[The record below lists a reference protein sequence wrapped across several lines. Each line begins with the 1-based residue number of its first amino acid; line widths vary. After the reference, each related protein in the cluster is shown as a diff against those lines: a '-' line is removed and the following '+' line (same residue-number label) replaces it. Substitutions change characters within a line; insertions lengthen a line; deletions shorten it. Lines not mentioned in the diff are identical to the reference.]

1 MKHTN
6 LKHIYNTL
14 LNEFGHQNWWPA
26 DTPFEVVI
34 GAVLTQQTRWTNVE
48 QAITNLK
55 EHGLLEPENLAQA
68 EIELIEELVHCC
80 GFYRQKASRLNN
92 IAKYFADIG
101 IESVFNAPTDEL
113 RNEMLSLNGV
123 GNETADS
130 IVLYAANKPKFV
142 IDAYTTRIMDCLG
155 INGNYI
161 RLQELF
167 EKELPVNVD
176 LYKEYHALIVEFAKT
191 YCGKKRCAEC
201 LLTPDAAI
209 DVKLEA
215 QKNEH

>member
-1 MKHTN
+1 MKCNN
-6 LKHIYNTL
+6 LKNVYNTL

-26 DTPFEVVI
+26 DTSFEVVI
-34 GAVLTQQTRWTNVE
+34 GAVLTQQTKWTNVE
-48 QAITNLK
+48 QAISNLK
-55 EHGLLEPENLAQA
+55 EHGLLEPDTLAQA
-68 EIELIEELVHCC
+68 DVELIEELVHCC

-92 IAKYFADIG
+92 IAQYFADIG
-101 IESVFNAPTDEL
+101 IENVFNAPTDKL
-113 RNEMLSLNGV
+113 RDDMLSLNGV

-161 RLQELF
+161 KLQELF
-167 EKELPVNVD
+167 EKELPVNID
-176 LYKEYHALIVEFAKT
+176 LYKEYHALIVEYAKT

-201 LLTPDAAI
+201 LLISDAAK
-209 DVKLEA
+209 V
-215 QKNEH
+215 

>member
-6 LKHIYNTL
+6 LKQIYTTL
-14 LNEFGHQNWWPA
+14 LNEFGHQDWWPA

-34 GAVLTQQTRWTNVE
+34 GTVLTQQTRWTNVE
-48 QAITNLK
+48 QAIANLK
-55 EHGLLEPENLAQA
+55 EHGLLEPETLAQA

-92 IAKYFADIG
+92 IAKYFADKG
-101 IESVFNAPTDEL
+101 IENVFSVPTDEL
-113 RNEMLSLNGV
+113 RDEMLSLNGV

-142 IDAYTTRIMDCLG
+142 IDAYTTRIMECLG

-167 EKELPVNVD
+167 EQELPTNVD

-201 LLTPDAAI
+201 LLILDAA
-209 DVKLEA
+209 KM
-215 QKNEH
+215 

>member
-1 MKHTN
+1 MKKFSFLEMKHNN
-6 LKHIYNTL
+6 LKQIYNTL
-14 LNEFGHQNWWPA
+14 LNEFGHQDWWPA

-34 GAVLTQQTRWTNVE
+34 GTVLTQQTRWINVE
-48 QAITNLK
+48 QAIANLK
-55 EHGLLEPENLAQA
+55 EYGLLEPETLAQA

-101 IESVFNAPTDEL
+101 IENVFSVPTDEL
-113 RNEMLSLNGV
+113 RDKMLSLNGV

-142 IDAYTTRIMDCLG
+142 IDAYTSRIMNCLG

-167 EKELPVNVD
+167 EQELPTNVD

-191 YCGKKRCAEC
+191 YCGKKRCGEC
-201 LLTPDAAI
+201 LLISDAA
-209 DVKLEA
+209 KM
-215 QKNEH
+215 

>member
-1 MKHTN
+1 MKKFSFLEMKHNN
-6 LKHIYNTL
+6 LKQIYNTL
-14 LNEFGHQNWWPA
+14 LNEFGHQDWWPA

-34 GAVLTQQTRWTNVE
+34 GTVLTQQTRWTNVE
-48 QAITNLK
+48 QAIANLK
-55 EHGLLEPENLAQA
+55 EYGLLEPETLAQA

-101 IESVFNAPTDEL
+101 IENVFSVPTDEL
-113 RNEMLSLNGV
+113 RDEMLSLNGV

-142 IDAYTTRIMDCLG
+142 IDAYTSRIMNCLG

-167 EKELPVNVD
+167 EQELPTNVD

-191 YCGKKRCAEC
+191 YCGKKRCGEC
-201 LLTPDAAI
+201 LLISDAA
-209 DVKLEA
+209 KM
-215 QKNEH
+215 

>member
-1 MKHTN
+1 MKCNN
-6 LKHIYNTL
+6 LKNVYNTL

-26 DTPFEVVI
+26 DTSFEVVI
-34 GAVLTQQTRWTNVE
+34 GAVLTQQTKWTNVE
-48 QAITNLK
+48 QAISNLK
-55 EHGLLEPENLAQA
+55 EHGLLEPDTLAQA
-68 EIELIEELVHCC
+68 DVELIEELVHCC

-101 IESVFNAPTDEL
+101 IENVFNAPTDKL
-113 RNEMLSLNGV
+113 RDDMLSLNGV

-161 RLQELF
+161 KLQELF

-176 LYKEYHALIVEFAKT
+176 LYKEYHALIVEYAKT

-201 LLTPDAAI
+201 LLISVAAK
-209 DVKLEA
+209 V
-215 QKNEH
+215 

>member
-6 LKHIYNTL
+6 LKQVYNTL

-34 GAVLTQQTRWTNVE
+34 GAILTQQTRWGNVE
-48 QAITNLK
+48 QAIANLK
-55 EHGLLEPENLAQA
+55 EYGLLEPETLAQA
-68 EIELIEELVHCC
+68 KVELIEELVHCC

-92 IAKYFADIG
+92 IAKHFADIG
-101 IESVFNAPTDEL
+101 IENVFNVPTDEL
-113 RNEMLSLNGV
+113 RDDMLSLNGV

-142 IDAYTTRIMDCLG
+142 IDAYTTRIMGCLG
-155 INGNYI
+155 INENYTG
-161 RLQELF
+161 LQKLF
-167 EKELPVNVD
+167 EQELPVNVD

-191 YCGKKRCAEC
+191 YCGKKRCEEC
-201 LLTPDAAI
+201 LLVSDTI
-209 DVKLEA
+209 QKEA
-215 QKNEH
+215 

>member
-1 MKHTN
+1 MKHN
-6 LKHIYNTL
+6 DLKQIYTTL
-14 LNEFGHQNWWPA
+14 LNEFGHQDWWPA

-34 GAVLTQQTRWTNVE
+34 GTVLTQQTRWTNVE
-48 QAITNLK
+48 QAIANLK

-68 EIELIEELVHCC
+68 DVELIEKLVHCC

-92 IAKYFADIG
+92 IAKYFADKG
-101 IESVFNAPTDEL
+101 IENVFSVPTNEL
-113 RNEMLSLNGV
+113 RDDMLSLNGV

-191 YCGKKRCAEC
+191 YCGRKRCAEC
-201 LLTPDAAI
+201 LLISDAA
-209 DVKLEA
+209 KM
-215 QKNEH
+215 

>member
-6 LKHIYNTL
+6 LKQIYTTL
-14 LNEFGHQNWWPA
+14 LNEFGHQDWWPA

-34 GAVLTQQTRWTNVE
+34 GTVLTQQTRWTNVE
-48 QAITNLK
+48 QAIANLK
-55 EHGLLEPENLAQA
+55 EHGLLEPETLAQA
-68 EIELIEELVHCC
+68 GIELIEELVHCC

-92 IAKYFADIG
+92 IAKYFADKG
-101 IESVFNAPTDEL
+101 IENVFSVPTDEL
-113 RNEMLSLNGV
+113 RDEMLSLNGV

-142 IDAYTTRIMDCLG
+142 IDAYTSRIMNCLG

-167 EKELPVNVD
+167 EQELPTNVD

-191 YCGKKRCAEC
+191 YCGKKRCGEC
-201 LLTPDAAI
+201 LLLPDAAK
-209 DVKLEA
+209 V
-215 QKNEH
+215 

>member
-6 LKHIYNTL
+6 LKQVYSTL
-14 LNEFGHQNWWPA
+14 FDEFGHQNWWPA

-48 QAITNLK
+48 QAIANLR
-55 EHGLLEPENLAQA
+55 EHGLLEPETLAQA
-68 EIELIEELVHCC
+68 EVELIEELVHCC

-101 IESVFNAPTDEL
+101 IENVFSAPTLKL
-113 RNEMLSLNGV
+113 RDDMLSLSGV

-142 IDAYTTRIMDCLG
+142 IDAYTTRIMNCLG
-155 INGNYI
+155 INENYI
-161 RLQELF
+161 KLQELF
-167 EKELPVNVD
+167 EQELPTDVD

-201 LLTPDAAI
+201 LLVTGVAKA
-209 DVKLEA
+209 
-215 QKNEH
+215 

>member
-6 LKHIYNTL
+6 LKQIYTTL
-14 LNEFGHQNWWPA
+14 LNEFGHQDWWPA

-34 GAVLTQQTRWTNVE
+34 GTVLTQQTRWTNVE
-48 QAITNLK
+48 QAIANLK
-55 EHGLLEPENLAQA
+55 EHELLEPETLAQA

-92 IAKYFADIG
+92 IAKYFADKG
-101 IESVFNAPTDEL
+101 IENVFSVPTDEL
-113 RNEMLSLNGV
+113 RDEMLSLNGV

-142 IDAYTTRIMDCLG
+142 IDAYTSRIMNCLG

-167 EKELPVNVD
+167 EQELPTNVD

-191 YCGKKRCAEC
+191 YCGKKRCGEC
-201 LLTPDAAI
+201 LLLPDAAK
-209 DVKLEA
+209 V
-215 QKNEH
+215 

>member
-6 LKHIYNTL
+6 LKQVYNTL

-48 QAITNLK
+48 QAIANLK
-55 EHGLLEPENLAQA
+55 EHGLLEPETLAQA
-68 EIELIEELVHCC
+68 EVELIEELVHCC

-92 IAKYFADIG
+92 IAQYFADIG
-101 IESVFNAPTDEL
+101 IDNVFNVTTDEL
-113 RNEMLSLNGV
+113 RDDMLSLNGV

-142 IDAYTTRIMDCLG
+142 IDAYTTRIMNCLG

-167 EKELPVNVD
+167 EKELPANVD
-176 LYKEYHALIVEFAKT
+176 MYKEYHALIVEFAKT

-201 LLTPDAAI
+201 LLISDTT
-209 DVKLEA
+209 
-215 QKNEH
+215 KNEA

>member
-1 MKHTN
+1 MKCNN
-6 LKHIYNTL
+6 LKNVYNTL

-26 DTPFEVVI
+26 DTSFEVVI
-34 GAVLTQQTRWTNVE
+34 GAVLTQQTKWTNVE
-48 QAITNLK
+48 QAISNLK
-55 EHGLLEPENLAQA
+55 EQGLLEPDTLAQA
-68 EIELIEELVHCC
+68 DVELIEELVHCC

-92 IAKYFADIG
+92 IAQYFADIG
-101 IESVFNAPTDEL
+101 IENVFNAPTDKL
-113 RNEMLSLNGV
+113 RDDMLSLNGV

-161 RLQELF
+161 KLQELF
-167 EKELPVNVD
+167 EKELPVNID
-176 LYKEYHALIVEFAKT
+176 LYKEYHALIVEYAKT

-201 LLTPDAAI
+201 LLISDAAK
-209 DVKLEA
+209 V
-215 QKNEH
+215 

>member
-6 LKHIYNTL
+6 LNQVYSTL
-14 LNEFGHQNWWPA
+14 FDEFGHQNWWPA

-48 QAITNLK
+48 QAIANLRK
-55 EHGLLEPENLAQA
+55 HGLLEPETLAKA

-92 IAKYFADIG
+92 IAKYFADKG
-101 IESVFNAPTDEL
+101 IENVFNAPTHKL
-113 RNEMLSLNGV
+113 RDDMLSLNGV

-142 IDAYTTRIMDCLG
+142 IDAYTTRIMNCLG
-155 INGNYI
+155 INENYI
-161 RLQELF
+161 KLQELF
-167 EKELPVNVD
+167 EQELPTDVD

-201 LLTPDAAI
+201 LLVT
-209 DVKLEA
+209 DVTKV
-215 QKNEH
+215 

>member
-6 LKHIYNTL
+6 LKQVYNTL

-26 DTPFEVVI
+26 DTPFEVII
-34 GAVLTQQTRWTNVE
+34 GAILTQQTRWTNVE
-48 QAITNLK
+48 QAIANLK
-55 EHGLLEPENLAQA
+55 EHGLLEPETLAQA
-68 EIELIEELVHCC
+68 TVELIEELVHCC

-92 IAKYFADIG
+92 IAKHFADIG
-101 IESVFNAPTDEL
+101 IENVFNVPTDEL
-113 RNEMLSLNGV
+113 RDDMLSLNGV

-155 INGNYI
+155 INENYTG
-161 RLQELF
+161 LQKLF
-167 EKELPVNVD
+167 EQELPVNVD

-191 YCGKKRCAEC
+191 YCGKKRCEEC
-201 LLTPDAAI
+201 LLVSDTI
-209 DVKLEA
+209 QKEA
-215 QKNEH
+215 